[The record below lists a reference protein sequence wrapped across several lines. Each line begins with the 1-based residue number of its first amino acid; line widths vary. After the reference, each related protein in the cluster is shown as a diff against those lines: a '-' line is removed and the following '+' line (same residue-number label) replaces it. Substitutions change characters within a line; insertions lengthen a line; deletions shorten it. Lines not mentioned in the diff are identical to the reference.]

1 MFLLFWSIEK
11 RRDELR
17 KAHAEY
23 IKNMPDPEQ
32 PPGHRKLPDEERLK
46 TLKTLEESMNWKK
59 KIISIKFVFIIY
71 LFLIRDWLAHK
82 KMLSELNSL
91 PIRDD
96 TFRIRQT
103 KAEYEKRLAEIE
115 EAIKI
120 FSKPKVFVKID
131 S

>member
-1 MFLLFWSIEK
+1 
-11 RRDELR
+11 
-17 KAHAEY
+17 
-23 IKNMPDPEQ
+23 
-32 PPGHRKLPDEERLK
+32 
-46 TLKTLEESMNWKK
+46 
-59 KIISIKFVFIIY
+59 
-71 LFLIRDWLAHK
+71 
-82 KMLSELNSL
+82 MLSELNSL